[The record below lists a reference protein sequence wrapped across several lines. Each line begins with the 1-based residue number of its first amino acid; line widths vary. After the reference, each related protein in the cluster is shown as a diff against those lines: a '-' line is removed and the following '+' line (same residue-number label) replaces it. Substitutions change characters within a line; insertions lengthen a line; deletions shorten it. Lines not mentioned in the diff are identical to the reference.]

1 MARIVGVNA
10 LVLYA
15 NDPAALAGW
24 YEKWLGLTTME
35 NADDGNWYGEIDD
48 YHTGLTFQ
56 FAIFKTTEPLATNAR
71 GAMLTYRVDDFDV
84 FVGGLERAGIAVER
98 SVEQYGRFARL
109 RDLEGN
115 PIELYAP
122 FAAPAIDLHRHEPG
136 HPHE

>member
-1 MARIVGVNA
+1 MARITGVNA

-15 NDPAALAGW
+15 NDPAALAQW
-24 YEKWLGLTTME
+24 YEKWLGITTLE

-56 FAIFKTTEPLATNAR
+56 FAIFKAREPLPAGAR
-71 GAMLTYRVDDFDV
+71 AAMITYRVDDYDI

-98 SVEQYGRFARL
+98 ELTDYGRFARL
-109 RDLEGN
+109 RDPEGN

-122 FAAPAIDLHRHEPG
+122 FAIPQPDLHHP
-136 HPHE
+136 PHE

>member
-1 MARIVGVNA
+1 VNA

-56 FAIFKTTEPLATNAR
+56 FAIFRATEPLTANAR
-71 GAMLTYRVDDFDV
+71 GAMLTYRVDDYDI
-84 FVGGLERAGIAVER
+84 FVGGLERAGFAVER
-98 SVEQYGRFARL
+98 ELADYGRFARL
-109 RDLEGN
+109 RDPEGN
-115 PIELYAP
+115 PIELFAP
-122 FAAPAIDLHRHEPG
+122 FAAPQPDLHHP
-136 HPHE
+136 PHE